1 MDRNFTIQK
10 VVIGITAISFLLQ
23 ACTEEIDLYAPHETS
38 PVVYA
43 LLDADYD
50 TQYVRVGQTFFFNG
64 QDSILSNSK
73 LTHLD
78 EEFEVYITYTDI
90 NGSNKIIW
98 FEPHNGAIRDSGL
111 FAPEE
116 LQLLSA
122 KMEVQNSTIYK
133 FYLHLKESE
142 RIVYGQLKSF
152 DDKFQVIDPLNVT
165 FRTINLYTDEDF
177 YFRFVPVSTKAVYQ
191 AILTF
196 NYQEINQGIFSEQSL
211 DFPLDIVYGE
221 GNDVFFVGKRFSG
234 ESFLRDIGR
243 RIVPQEGISRVPIGL
258 DFHISAGGE
267 ELYYLIKSANRQFGF
282 SVQANTN
289 LQNGV
294 GVFSTLS
301 HRYINDIPLS
311 EHSIDSLAMSQ
322 YTRHLGFEPYSKQ
335 EP

>member
-1 MDRNFTIQK
+1 MDRNYIIIK
-10 VVIGITAISFLLQ
+10 VLIGISALAFLLQ
-23 ACTEEIDLYAPHETS
+23 ACTEEIDLYAPPETS

-50 TQYVRVGQTFFFNG
+50 TQYIRVGQTFFYQG
-64 QDSILSNSK
+64 QDSILSNPK

-78 EEFEVYITYTDI
+78 EDFEVYITYTDN

-98 FEPHNGAIRDSGL
+98 FEPHDGVTRDSGL

-133 FYLHLKESE
+133 FYLHLKKSGK
-142 RIVYGQLKSF
+142 IVYGQLKSF
-152 DDKFQVIDPLNVT
+152 DEKLQVIDPLDVS

-177 YFRFVPVSTKAVYQ
+177 YFRFVPVSNKAVYQ

-196 NYQEINQGIFSEQSL
+196 NYHEVQQGIFSEHSL
-211 DFPLDIVYGE
+211 DFPLEIVYGE
-221 GNDVFFVGKRFSG
+221 GQEVFFVGDRFSG
-234 ESFLRDIGR
+234 ESFLRDIGQ
-243 RIVPQEGISRVPIGL
+243 RIEPKEGISRIPIGL
-258 DFHISAGGE
+258 NFHISAGGE
-267 ELYYLIKSANRQFGF
+267 EMYYLIKSANRQFGF
-282 SVQANTN
+282 SAMSNTN
-289 LQNGV
+289 LQNGI

-301 HRYINDIPLS
+301 HRYINDILFS

-322 YTRHLGFEPYSKQ
+322 YTKHLGFEPYSKQ